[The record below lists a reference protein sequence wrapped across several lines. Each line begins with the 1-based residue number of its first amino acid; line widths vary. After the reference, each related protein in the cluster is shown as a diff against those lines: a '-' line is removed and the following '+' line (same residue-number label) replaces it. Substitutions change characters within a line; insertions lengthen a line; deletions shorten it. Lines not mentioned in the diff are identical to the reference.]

1 MPRSRLDPPADPQ
14 DELDALGLDPG
25 DETDD
30 YGPDDGQ
37 DDDPLTGYR
46 PDWRRRVTADGQAP
60 AGDTLPD
67 DDPLKGYSPNWRG
80 NTAEIVRQGI
90 ATARARLDA
99 VVPPPSPFF
108 RPPAEAPAVRQLGPT
123 PPRGGMRPSRSHPAP
138 APPPPEPDPYTTGSD
153 LSQRLAYLR
162 YQSILTPF
170 MRAGRTGT
178 EMLRA
183 GNRLASKIPGPI
195 GESFGETADVL
206 GDAIERDK
214 AREKIVS
221 EKYMGK
227 GERATQDLAQFAVE
241 YELGSRL
248 APILRSAP
256 APARSIAGRIA
267 QRALVDAANFGGFE
281 MGRTALT
288 GGSAEDITKATNAG
302 MASGLIFGG
311 AIQGGAEAVPR
322 VARLLR
328 PVVSDAVRDTRI
340 GSRMAAEDIAAMA
353 SRFRE
358 KRLAARAEPTGAP
371 TASPIDR
378 VAKGF
383 TGIRRTI
390 AERLSPELA
399 DEANKDALTGAL
411 NKRADARA
419 TEAAIERRT
428 PGSRVIRLRA
438 DLDNFKALNDTRGHE
453 TGDEALRKV
462 ADAWRHTGRPGDV
475 VDVPSVS
482 RAGGDE
488 FGATLVINE
497 GADAEAIARRYEDAA
512 NAALREAGLH
522 EAGGKGVGVSV
533 GWAEHTGGT
542 ARELEEAAD
551 AAATARKKTRGI
563 SQPRGEEPGAPPA
576 PAPEVAA
583 AESGAPAKRPF
594 AEVVAEQRAKR
605 QKVRDAL
612 EAGQQEWVDR
622 QGNKLLLT
630 PDLREQGKVRVTHFD
645 ERGEPTGHIVY
656 SSLDEAAG
664 ELVSATPAPREAP
677 ARPTVPEAGAPRD
690 EAAVQEGLFGDRT
703 LRGNEQTSMLPE
715 TAGVPTAKMGA
726 GKIKPEEIERVRREG
741 VEPTGERPSELF
753 QPPASAAAPETP
765 AAASAEAAGE
775 AGTVTTV
782 SGRKIAP
789 PPLKGRIEQRLNQVD
804 EWLWQEAMRETEGGD
819 ALGVAEARRLDFVRT
834 QVEAMRGKSGKLKLS
849 PDDRTT
855 LNEILFGKESVA
867 LPEAAPTAPA
877 ARKRPKKIDKM
888 TPAEL
893 EARYSE
899 VLDRMDRSRQEA
911 NEGTNFWV
919 RKPEVS
925 EGTYKGGMDPGAVYT
940 GRSVSG
946 KAGRAM
952 GRLKD
957 DARIIDELE
966 AEFERRGLDPKDVLN
981 RYLGRDLP
989 VPLEDEADPAV
1000 MKELE
1005 DFFRSGGE
1013 EEGSAV
1019 VPRILR
1025 NADEAIERALE
1036 AGDTK
1041 RATQIARRREM
1052 IEQQA
1057 QRAAARAEAA
1067 RVGPV
1072 TPETRPKGT
1081 TTVRGR
1087 RVREPTSTATPL
1099 EDGFEAPL
1107 LLEQTPQGGKH
1118 EMPAPGTPGTDTAPS
1133 RARII
1138 RRMADILDI
1147 PARIGKI
1154 GHAKALGIYKVK
1166 PEAVR
1171 LRIAKDMDTWGH
1183 EVGHHIQKLLFG
1195 ASKAGELSNRV
1206 LAPWRAELKP
1216 LSVGVSDQSTMEG
1229 FAEFFRRYLTDPAE
1243 AKAKAPTFYK
1253 YVDDRL
1259 AKDFPEVARMFETAR
1274 AEYQRYLQA
1283 TPEARIS
1290 SNISRRPERHWS
1302 VADFFRRFHANV
1314 VDDLTVIDRVQQ
1326 DIVSSALGLDAP
1338 PVWRPLARA
1347 RWLADLKRQTRFEE
1361 DAATLARLVRGSFGI
1376 GDTFIHRGSLDF
1388 NTLDVKGPSLEAILR
1403 PIRDNVDEF
1412 IHYGVSRRVVELAR
1426 RGIETGFRSKDAA
1439 AVIEQYRGRADFVK
1453 AFDQLQ
1459 TYQTHLLDWLRD
1471 VGALSPALHRKILA
1485 KNENYLPFYKV
1496 LDEEVA
1502 RRATGST
1509 FGHQFNPVKR
1519 IRGGGQDII
1528 NPLESIIK
1536 NTYAYTN
1543 LAARHRVTK
1552 ALVELSKRDG
1562 AGVWIEHIPTPTKPV
1577 KMRLG
1582 EIKEQLSDMF
1592 GPEMLDGLTEHDLDE
1607 MLMVYRPGDYFGKD
1621 NIVSVLDQAGKRQW
1635 YEVDPELY
1643 QSMMGLSHEQ
1653 ANTVAR
1659 IVSLPAKWLRAGA
1672 TLAPEFIARNPIRDQ
1687 IGAFVQSEYGYKPV
1701 ADWTKGLFTLIAGEG
1716 KLGERTGV
1724 EAFKNAE
1731 DMYWKWKAAGGEH
1744 AALLSLDRDALRNA
1758 VRDVLGHAKDPKA
1771 IVGDV
1776 IKSPIELLRI
1786 LSAAAEDATRLGEFQ
1801 RGVARE
1807 GMTRGGLDRAAAGA
1821 REVSV
1826 DFARHGA
1833 KTEAVRILTAFWNAR
1848 LQGYYRLGRA
1858 FRDNPV
1864 RSTYRATAAITLPSV
1879 LLYYANKDDPEYQ
1892 ALPQWERDI
1901 FWHVKVRDTWFR
1913 IPKPFELGII
1923 FGTIPERILEWHHTQ
1938 NPDRLERSLGALA
1951 GDASNLLPVPTSAVP
1966 LIENFANWSLFRSQ
1980 PIVSRRL
1987 QDVQAPYQFTTGT
2000 SEVGKGLGRML
2011 NYAPDKIDNLMF
2023 GWGGGL
2029 GRLGV
2034 DVADRLGS
2042 AAGIVPPEVR
2052 PERTLS
2058 DIPGVRGFVSRKPGA
2073 GSDDVEQF
2081 YKVWT
2086 QAQQAKA
2093 TRDLLTREGRDDE
2106 LDRFEADS
2114 SNIAQLDR
2122 YDDLESYSKE
2132 LGDLRRQL
2140 QEAAHDPSLTPA
2152 ERRREVDAIGKEM
2165 QQLAAEAIGRGEP
2178 TPAGKR

>member
-1 MPRSRLDPPADPQ
+1 MPRSRLSPPDDPQ
-14 DELDALGLDPG
+14 DELDALGLDGG
-25 DETDD
+25 DTED

-37 DDDPLTGYR
+37 DDDPLAGYR
-46 PDWRRRVTADGQAP
+46 PDWRRRPMPGAQAP

-90 ATARARLDA
+90 AKARERLDA

-123 PPRGGMRPSRSHPAP
+123 PPRGGMRPSRSQPPP
-138 APPPPEPDPYTTGSD
+138 APPAPEPDPYTTGSD

-195 GESFGETADVL
+195 GESFGQTADVL
-206 GDAIERDK
+206 TDAIERDK

-256 APARSIAGRIA
+256 APAKSIAGRIA

-288 GGSAEDITKATNAG
+288 GGSVEDMTKATNAG

-322 VARLLR
+322 VARILR
-328 PVVSDAVRDTRI
+328 PMVSDAVRDTRI
-340 GSRMAAEDIAAMA
+340 GSRMAAEDIAAVA

-358 KRLAARAEPTGAP
+358 ARRVARAEPTGAP
-371 TASPIDR
+371 TPSPVDR

-383 TGIRRTI
+383 TGIRRSI

-428 PGSRVIRLRA
+428 PGSRVVRLRA
-438 DLDNFKALNDTRGHE
+438 DIDNFKALNDTRGHDA
-453 TGDEALRKV
+453 GDEALRKV
-462 ADAWRHTGRPGDV
+462 ADAWRKTGRPGDV

-482 RAGGDE
+482 RPGGDE

-497 GADAEAIARRYEDAA
+497 GADAEAIARRYEEAA

-551 AAATARKKTRGI
+551 AAATMRKKSRGI
-563 SQPRGEEPGAPPA
+563 SKPRGEEPGAPA
-576 PAPEVAA
+576 PAAPDVAA
-583 AESGAPAKRPF
+583 PEPVAAPSQTGFTEAFASSKNAVTDSFVDQMFERVQKGKRIPF
-594 AEVVAEQRAKR
+594 ADRAGTLESKIQAAADAGTIRNREDVAAIVTEH
-605 QKVRDAL
+605 VR
-612 EAGQQEWVDR
+612 
-622 QGNKLLLT
+622 
-630 PDLREQGKVRVTHFD
+630 P
-645 ERGEPTGHIVY
+645 
-656 SSLDEAAG
+656 AA
-664 ELVSATPAPREAP
+664 
-677 ARPTVPEAGAPRD
+677 ARPAAAVPEAGAPRD

-703 LRGNEQTSMLPE
+703 LRGKEQTSMLPE

-741 VEPTGERPSELF
+741 VEPAGERPSELF
-753 QPPASAAAPETP
+753 QPSTPKTPAPETP
-765 AAASAEAAGE
+765 AAASAEPAAE

-782 SGRKIAP
+782 SGRKVQP
-789 PPLKGRIEQRLNQVD
+789 PPLRGKPAQQIQQID

-819 ALGVAEARRLDFVRT
+819 ALGSAEARRLDFVRT
-834 QVEAMRGKSGKLKLS
+834 QVEAMRGSKSGKLKLS
-849 PDDRTT
+849 PDNRTT
-855 LNEILFGKESVA
+855 LNEILFGKESVT
-867 LPEAAPTAPA
+867 LPEAATTAPG

-893 EARYSE
+893 EARYAE

-919 RKPEVS
+919 RKPEVA

-966 AEFERRGLDPKDVLN
+966 AEFERRGIDSKDVLN

-1013 EEGSAV
+1013 EEGSAA

-1067 RVGPV
+1067 RLGPV

-1081 TTVRGR
+1081 ATVRGR
-1087 RVREPTSTATPL
+1087 RVREPTSMATPL

-1118 EMPAPGTPGTDTAPS
+1118 EMPAPGTPGTETAPS

-1166 PEAVR
+1166 PEVVR

-1206 LAPWRAELKP
+1206 LAPWRHELKP

-1253 YVDDRL
+1253 YVEDRL

-1274 AEYQRYLQA
+1274 GEYQRYLQA
-1283 TPEARIS
+1283 TPEARIA
-1290 SNISRRPERHWS
+1290 SNISLRPERHWA

-1314 VDDLTVIDRVQQ
+1314 VDDLTVLDRVQQ
-1326 DIVSSALGLDAP
+1326 DIISSALGLDAP

-1376 GDTFIHRGSLDF
+1376 GDAFIHRGSLDF

-1412 IHYGVSRRVVELAR
+1412 IHYGVSRRVLELAR

-1485 KNENYLPFYKV
+1485 TNENYLPFYKA

-1592 GPEMLDGLTEHDLDE
+1592 GPEMLKDLTEQDLDE

-1643 QSMMGLSHEQ
+1643 QAMMGLSHEQ

-1771 IVGDV
+1771 VVGDV

-1864 RSTYRATAAITLPSV
+1864 RSTYRASAAITLPSV

-1938 NPDRLERSLGALA
+1938 NPERLERSLGALA

-1987 QDVQAPYQFTTGT
+1987 QDVQPPYQFTTGT

-2042 AAGIVPPEVR
+2042 ATGIVPPEVR

-2081 YKVWT
+2081 YKLWT

-2122 YDDLESYSKE
+2122 YDDLETYSKE
-2132 LGDLRRQL
+2132 LADLRRQL